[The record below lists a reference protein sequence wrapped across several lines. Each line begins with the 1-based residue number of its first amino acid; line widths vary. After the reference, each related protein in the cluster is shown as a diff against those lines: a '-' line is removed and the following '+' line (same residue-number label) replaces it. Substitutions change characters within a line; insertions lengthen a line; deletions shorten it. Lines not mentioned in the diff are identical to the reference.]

1 MYDAVG
7 SSLVLLM
14 SGDQVKREE
23 DVQWMDGSNKYNTLT
38 QLCIHVKPKV
48 MSTYFKFKFKIN
60 RFSSDSLLKVL

>member
-38 QLCIHVKPKV
+38 QLCISREAKSHVNL
-48 MSTYFKFKFKIN
+48 F
-60 RFSSDSLLKVL
+60 